1 MALYLRAIACV
12 TGTVLVLGCGPRP
25 GPGAGGPDGLA
36 RLAGG
41 GDAPY
46 ELAEDGDLE
55 LTRQRFEALATDDPA
70 RSALRARLAA
80 EYARRLDAV
89 LDSGQQSERAFEHLL
104 SLTSLWTAAELRDAA
119 ALASLR
125 PFIPQARRIRTV
137 FARGGG
143 DEQATAAVALLELL
157 EPDRAAAHAA
167 EIDEIFAYTDGLSI
181 SEHGPGAQR
190 SGPIRILERM
200 ADHLPAPLVV
210 ERLLTLY
217 IDRQQAIERQFR
229 RSGPDF
235 GMIRA
240 HGEGVLLTTRKIV
253 RLLALA
259 GRLDEAPDRIE
270 GVVGLGD
277 APPMRRALV
286 AALRP
291 DARAKQWI
299 ALANSFRSD
308 EAKSDDPMTAA
319 LVARLGVDRVAD
331 PAALHCY
338 VGRTADAEN
347 RVHVAIAAF
356 ERCLALAPSSHEAAD
371 SLAGLYE
378 ARLGEL
384 IFGGRP
390 RAAQAALEA
399 LEGFHAEAARRWPD
413 LTLEHDRSKLYAT
426 LGRGMVSLGELD
438 AAERYLIRSIE
449 LRHDFPALE
458 TLGTIAL
465 KRGRYDQAIEHLELA
480 LRLPGAGATAGFQRA
495 KILRLKSDAHA
506 GAGQAQLANASARQA
521 LDLWRDLAQTPG
533 ITPRVQTELFIEV
546 GHLLWFLGQEED
558 ALRAFEAAIA
568 ADPSG
573 ASTHAAVVAFLVG
586 RDQPVHLL
594 DAYHRALGN
603 AAIGAY
609 FKVYMSLWILAE
621 ARRVGAPADPL
632 AVEFLAR
639 RNSDLW
645 FDQLAAYAS
654 GTRAL
659 APLAARANTRAR
671 RAELLYY
678 QAVLGRATDDP
689 AEVRKLLEQVVAT
702 DMISSVQYDMA
713 KNWLEQARTSSP
725 ASAQRGR

>member
-1 MALYLRAIACV
+1 MTVALYLRVIACV
-12 TGTVLVLGCGPRP
+12 TGAVLVLGCGPRS
-25 GPGAGGPDGLA
+25 GPGGPDGLS
-36 RLAGG
+36 RLARG

-55 LTRQRFEALATDDPA
+55 ITRQRFDALAADDPT
-70 RSALRARLAA
+70 RSALRDRLAA

-89 LDSGQQSERAFEHLL
+89 LDSGQQSGRAFEYLL
-104 SLTSLWTAAELRDAA
+104 SLTSLWTAAELRDPA
-119 ALASLR
+119 ALAGLR
-125 PFIPQARRIRTV
+125 PFIPQARRIRAV

-157 EPDRAAAHAA
+157 EPDRADQHAA

-200 ADHLPAPLVV
+200 ADQLPAPRVV
-210 ERLLTLY
+210 ARLLELY
-217 IDRQQAIERQFR
+217 VDRQQAIERHFR

-240 HGEGVLLTTRKIV
+240 HGDGVLLTTRRIV
-253 RLLALA
+253 RLLAIA
-259 GRLDEAPDRIE
+259 GRLDEAPGRIE

-277 APPMRRALV
+277 APPVRRALM

-291 DARAKQWI
+291 DAGAKQWL
-299 ALANSFRSD
+299 ALANTFRSD
-308 EAKSDDPMTAA
+308 EAKSDDPAA
-319 LVARLGVDRVAD
+319 AARIARLGLERVDD
-331 PAALHCY
+331 PARLHCY
-338 VGRTADAEN
+338 IGRTADAQN

-356 ERCLALAPSSHEAAD
+356 ERCLALEPSSHDAAD
-371 SLAGLYE
+371 NLAGLYE

-384 IFGGRP
+384 VFGGRP

-399 LEGFHAEAARRWPD
+399 LEAFHADAAKRWPD
-413 LTLEHDRSKLYAT
+413 LPLEHDRSNLYAT

-438 AAERYLIRSIE
+438 AAERYLVRSIE
-449 LRHDFPALE
+449 LRPDFPALQ

-465 KRGRYDQAIEHLELA
+465 KRGRYEHALQHLAHA
-480 LRLPGAGATAGFQRA
+480 LRLPDAGGTAVFHRA
-495 KILRLKSDAHA
+495 KILRLMSDAHA
-506 GAGQAQLANASARQA
+506 GAGRPQQARTSARQA
-521 LDLWRDLAQTPG
+521 LDLWRAVAQTPG
-533 ITPRVQTELFIEV
+533 IAAPVQTELFMEV
-546 GHLLWFLGQEED
+546 GRLLWFLGQEED

-603 AAIGAY
+603 AEIGAY

-632 AVEFLAR
+632 AVDFLAGR
-639 RNSDLW
+639 TSDLW

-702 DMISSVQYDMA
+702 DMISFFEFDMA
-713 KNWLEQARTSSP
+713 KQWLEQVRTSSP
-725 ASAQRGR
+725 AAAQRAP